1 MITTTS
7 STPLADAYY
16 KTYAGTFYSGGT
28 VTGADLNF
36 TTPSKHLST
45 GDTYTFQIMDDV
57 SAVQKARKETGSMFT
72 TRIHQYIDGRFGVD
86 VLYKD
91 KIVQSSGRT
100 WKRYE
105 KAQAAGEKLVAAA
118 VAKLFEQ

>member
-1 MITTTS
+1 MITTTT
-7 STPLADAYY
+7 STPLADSYY
-16 KTYAGTFYSGGT
+16 KQYVTYDGTFYSGST
-28 VTGADLNF
+28 VSSKDLNMTTGAQTF
-36 TTPSKHLST
+36 TY
-45 GDTYTFQIMDDV
+45 DF
-57 SAVQKARKETGSMFT
+57 ARADKPAPKETSMFT

-100 WKRYE
+100 WRRYE
-105 KAQAAGEKLVAAA
+105 KAQAAGEDLIAAA

>member
-7 STPLADAYY
+7 TNDF
-16 KTYAGTFYSGGT
+16 YAGTFYSGST
-28 VTGADLNF
+28 VSSNDLNF
-36 TTPSKHLST
+36 TTPSKVLSN

-57 SAVQKARKETGSMFT
+57 SAVQKARKETSSMFT
-72 TRIHQYIDGRFGVD
+72 TRIHQYIDGTFGVD

-91 KIVQSSGRT
+91 KIVATAQRT

-105 KAQAAGEKLVAAA
+105 KAQAAGENLVAAA
-118 VAKLFEQ
+118 VSKLFDLE